1 MALVPLDY
9 ARQLSQPGLTGLNQ
23 DLMNLASI
31 KQKSQARATSRREKT
46 EAALAKE
53 LEKKA
58 KEFKKKRKD
67 IQTSFIR
74 EVDEDLELYA
84 KNYRNRKVAEQYG
97 KELSALSGPERAIAL
112 KFFASTYSPSEILS
126 EYTKERGTEVKSK
139 LDFYVKK
146 YPDLFDQKRFQDP
159 DLLKM
164 LFTATPEQ
172 ISDVIDV
179 RAGGKSVQSQPQ
191 SQPKPKP
198 QKARKYTTEEKRE
211 ALRKERDRLQSQG
224 ITGQELRMGLEKK
237 LKELGG

>member
-84 KNYRNRKVAEQYG
+84 KNFSTKRAEQSAR
-97 KELSALSGPERAIAL
+97 ELGAL
-112 KFFASTYSPSEILS
+112 KEGMSAFEKQAVVDYFKKQIAPREIL
-126 EYTKERGTEVKSK
+126 EAYAGERGGEIKSK
-139 LDFYVKK
+139 LDFYSKK
-146 YPDLFDQKRFQDP
+146 YPDLFDKKRFDDP
-159 DLLKM
+159 DLLPM

-172 ISDVIDV
+172 ISDVVDV
-179 RAGGKSVQSQPQ
+179 RSGGKSVQRTGQPQ
-191 SQPKPKP
+191 P
-198 QKARKYTTEEKRE
+198 QKKTYTTEEKKN